1 MTNRSFFTLALLLLG
16 VLLLSSSVY
25 IVKETERAVLLRF
38 GKVENADIDKGLQF
52 KWPMVDVVRKFDGRV
67 QSLDSPPEQ
76 FLNVEKKPLNVD
88 SFAKWQIRDVSK
100 FYTATNGSLE
110 TAERLL
116 AQRVNEGLRNE
127 FGRRTLHEVVSGQRD
142 EMMAVIADE
151 LNTVVG
157 DEMGI
162 DVIDVRIK
170 RIELTEQVSGSVFN
184 RMRTE
189 RERQA
194 ADYRAKGKEIAEG
207 IRAEA
212 DREKVVIVAE
222 AYRTAE
228 QNRGEGDA
236 QASAIYADAYNKDP
250 EFYAFVRS
258 LQAYRETFANKG
270 DTLVVDP
277 DSDFFR
283 YLKDSQGKK

>member
-38 GKVENADIDKGLQF
+38 GKVENADVGKGLQF

-100 FYTATNGSLE
+100 FYTATNGSRE
-110 TAERLL
+110 IAQRLL

-142 EMMAVIADE
+142 EMMAVIANE

-212 DREKVVIVAE
+212 DREKVVIEAE

-236 QASAIYADAYNKDP
+236 QASSIYAEAYNKDP